1 MKRSWSSRVIPS
13 AVLAVGLLAIGPC
26 AVWAQRQYNTAQDT
40 DSGYTNQRAQYNGG
54 SWGLLGLLGLL
65 GLFGAPRTRKE
76 SGRKMEGTFEPGT
89 RR

>member
-1 MKRSWSSRVIPS
+1 MRRSWSSRLIPS
-13 AVLAVGLLAIGPC
+13 AVLAVGLLGIGPC
-26 AVWAQRQYNTAQDT
+26 AAGAQPQYDTGQDT
-40 DSGYTNQRAQYNGG
+40 DRGYTNQRAQYNGG

-76 SGRKMEGTFEPGT
+76 SGRKMEGTFEPRT